1 MCLLLLFIDAF
12 AGLVLL
18 YGIFELNIVINT
30 LLNILFSPGH
40 CNLPMEQIYFKNSFV
55 NIYFDKDLYL
65 GKAVWKGDLIGAEY
79 REAVL
84 LCLDLIDRHGLTGW
98 LGDNRKMKSIRPD
111 DLEWSI
117 RVFLP
122 KLLESS
128 LQRLANIPS
137 ENEQNREAVE
147 TIYNKSNIA
156 DKELTVRSFDA
167 NKEAEAWLRE
177 LSEMKK
183 AKGYK

>member
-1 MCLLLLFIDAF
+1 
-12 AGLVLL
+12 
-18 YGIFELNIVINT
+18 
-30 LLNILFSPGH
+30 
-40 CNLPMEQIYFKNSFV
+40 MEQIYFKNNFV
-55 NIYFDKDLYL
+55 NIYFDKELCI

-79 REAVL
+79 KEAVL
-84 LCLDLIDRHGLTGW
+84 LCLDLIDRHGLIGW

-137 ENEQNREAVE
+137 ENEQNREAIE
-147 TIYNKSNIA
+147 TLYNKSNIN
-156 DKELTVRSFDA
+156 DKELSVRSF
-167 NKEAEAWLRE
+167 KIIREAEAWLRE
-177 LSEMKK
+177 LSETQK
-183 AKGYK
+183 ARGSE